1 MNNMSRIAEAFGFT
15 NTQSAKNQSHTEGEI
30 ETTGTDASGQLN
42 DCVTYSNTS
51 DTKRKEKA
59 FIPFITCGDPD
70 LDTTRAL
77 ILEMQAQGADLIE
90 LGIPFSDPCAEGPTI
105 QEANIRALKT
115 GITTDDIFDFVQ
127 SLTTCPDKTAPMQAP
142 LVHVPLVFMTYAN
155 VVFSYGSARFMQRCK
170 ETGIAGIILPDVPF
184 EERNEFLPDCK
195 KYGIVLISLV
205 APTSKDRIE
214 RIAQGAQG
222 FIYVVSS
229 LGVTGERSEFSNNL
243 ADMIAL
249 IRKNTNLP
257 CAIGFGISTP
267 EAAQDMARLADG
279 VIVGSAIVKMVGHYQ
294 QDAPQHVGRFV
305 HAMKDACRLASSS
318 LTFETKCNV

>member
-1 MNNMSRIAEAFGFT
+1 MNNMSKIAEAFGFT
-15 NTQSAKNQSHTEGEI
+15 NTQSAKNQSHNEGEI
-30 ETTGTDASGQLN
+30 EKPDIDAHERSN
-42 DCVTYSNTS
+42 DCVTYSNAS
-51 DTKRKEKA
+51 DIKNAHKA

-77 ILEMQAQGADLIE
+77 ILEMQSQGADLIE
-90 LGIPFSDPCAEGPTI
+90 LGIPFSDPCAEGPII

-127 SLTTCPDKTAPMQAP
+127 SLTTCPDKGEPAQAP

-155 VVFSYGSARFMQRCK
+155 VVFSYGSTRFMQRCK

-195 KYGIVLISLV
+195 KYGIALISLV

-229 LGVTGERSEFSNNL
+229 LGVTGERSQFSNNL

-267 EAAQDMARLADG
+267 KAAECMARLADG

-294 QDAPQHVGRFV
+294 QDAPGHVGKFV
-305 HAMKDACRLASSS
+305 HAMKDACRLAS
-318 LTFETKCNV
+318 

>member
-15 NTQSAKNQSHTEGEI
+15 NSQNARNQSHDEGEI
-30 ETTGTDASGQLN
+30 KKPDIDAHERSN
-42 DCVTYSNTS
+42 DCATYSNAS
-51 DTKRKEKA
+51 DIKNGHKA

-77 ILEMQAQGADLIE
+77 ILEMQSQGADLIE
-90 LGIPFSDPCAEGPTI
+90 LGIPFSDPCAEGPII

-127 SLTTCPDKTAPMQAP
+127 SLTTCPDKGAPTQAP

-155 VVFSYGSARFMQRCK
+155 VVFSYGSTRFMQRCK
-170 ETGIAGIILPDVPF
+170 EAGIAGIILPDVPF

-195 KYGIVLISLV
+195 KYGIALISLV

-229 LGVTGERSEFSNNL
+229 LGVTGERSQFSNNL

-267 EAAQDMARLADG
+267 AAAEDMARLADG

-294 QDAPQHVGRFV
+294 QDAPQHVGKFV
-305 HAMKDACRLASSS
+305 HAMKDACRLAS
-318 LTFETKCNV
+318 

>member
-15 NTQSAKNQSHTEGEI
+15 NTQNAKNQSHDEVEI
-30 ETTGTDASGQLN
+30 ETTDIDAHERSN
-42 DCVTYSNTS
+42 DCATYSNAS
-51 DTKRKEKA
+51 DIKNGHKA

-77 ILEMQAQGADLIE
+77 ILEMQSQGADLIE
-90 LGIPFSDPCAEGPTI
+90 LGIPFSDPCAEGPII

-127 SLTTCPDKTAPMQAP
+127 SLTTCPDKGEPIQAP

-155 VVFSYGSARFMQRCK
+155 VVFSYGSTRFMQRCK

-195 KYGIVLISLV
+195 KYGIALISLV

-229 LGVTGERSEFSNNL
+229 LGVTGERSQFSNNL

-249 IRKNTNLP
+249 IRKNTNVP
-257 CAIGFGISTP
+257 CAIGFGISHP
-267 EAAQDMARLADG
+267 KAAEDMARLADG

-294 QDAPQHVGRFV
+294 QDAPGHVGKFV
-305 HAMKDACRLASSS
+305 HAMKDACRMAS
-318 LTFETKCNV
+318 

>member
-1 MNNMSRIAEAFGFT
+1 MNNMSRIAEAFSFT
-15 NTQSAKNQSHTEGEI
+15 NSQNANNQSHDEGEI
-30 ETTGTDASGQLN
+30 KKPDTDAHERSN
-42 DCVTYSNTS
+42 DCATYSNAS
-51 DTKRKEKA
+51 DTKRHHKA

-77 ILEMQAQGADLIE
+77 ILEMQSQGADLIE
-90 LGIPFSDPCAEGPTI
+90 LGIPFSDPCAEGPII

-127 SLTTCPDKTAPMQAP
+127 SLTTSPDKGAPTQAP

-155 VVFSYGSARFMQRCK
+155 VVFSYGSARFIQRCK
-170 ETGIAGIILPDVPF
+170 ETGITGIILPDVPF

-195 KYGIVLISLV
+195 KNGIALISLV

-229 LGVTGERSEFSNNL
+229 LGVTGERSQFSNNL

-249 IRKNTNLP
+249 IRKNTNVP

-267 EAAQDMARLADG
+267 KAAECMARLADG

-294 QDAPQHVGRFV
+294 QDAPGHVGKFV
-305 HAMKDACRLASSS
+305 HAMKDACRLAS
-318 LTFETKCNV
+318 